1 VPRRWE
7 LPPWELAARGVEAGE
22 RGQWGYG
29 DELLPAGGPQLAA
42 LAPTQQE
49 VLRPVLVLC

>member
-1 VPRRWE
+1 MPRRWE